1 LNIASRTRSEVGR
14 VPFGGTSSRLP
25 PATPATIL
33 VTRTSST
40 TTLCDPSRVHIHLP
54 PDFHQIGTAYRL
66 QLAIF
71 VSQKPG
77 ARVPED
83 AVRQAEIAVEQRHV
97 DRVYTRLA
105 EVRAETE
112 AMRDR
117 GYQIAHGAD
126 REAIF
131 EQAQMLIER
140 DVMVQYANKTLQ
152 ALDAEHEGLVFG
164 RLDVG
169 PGPEQPDGEVLYVGR
184 LGLRDPDFDN
194 LVLDW
199 RAPASAAF
207 YQATAEYPMGVL
219 RRRVIRCS
227 REQVLDIDDDVLAP
241 GALPEGIRV
250 VGEGALMASLGR
262 ARGDTMRDIVATI
275 QREQDDA
282 IRAPSAGVTEI
293 TGGPGTGKTAVALH
307 RAAYLLYRHRRQM
320 TGAGV
325 LVVGPSPV
333 FTNYIS
339 RVLPSMGEDSAE
351 LRSLGEVLDGVESTR
366 LDDARTAAVKGSA
379 RMLRV
384 LRRVVRQTPPDVP
397 TELRMVYR
405 GEVLRLVGAEL
416 ERVRKQVHRRG
427 GPPNRSRVDAAEAL
441 LEALWHKAETYM
453 ADGGGRPYFAK
464 HDELVTEIGDRIEFH
479 QFLVRWWPV
488 LTPDEVLR
496 SLAERARLVQAAGR
510 TFTPAEVD
518 LLVAAWSTGSTTVA
532 DVALLDE
539 LRVLVGVPRRHRRA
553 HSEPTGRPRRPE
565 HYDEY
570 AHVVVDEAQDLSPMQ
585 WRMVGRRGRYASWTI
600 VGDPLQSAWPD
611 QTEALEAREAAL
623 RSVRTKRQFVL
634 RTNYRNSAEIFEL
647 AAGVLAGQTPRDEL
661 PVAVRKT
668 DVSPDVIV
676 TTDVAAATRAAAVD
690 LLAAV
695 PGTVGVIT
703 AMTEQQST
711 AAALADLAADRLRVV
726 GSMAAKGLEYDA
738 VVVVAP
744 EELIA
749 EAAAPDAGRRSVY
762 VALTRATQ
770 RLTVITTDESVLH
783 PAG

>member
-1 LNIASRTRSEVGR
+1 
-14 VPFGGTSSRLP
+14 
-25 PATPATIL
+25 
-33 VTRTSST
+33 
-40 TTLCDPSRVHIHLP
+40 
-54 PDFHQIGTAYRL
+54 
-66 QLAIF
+66 
-71 VSQKPG
+71 VS
-77 ARVPED
+77 ED
-83 AVRQAEIAVEQRHV
+83 AVRQDEIAVEQRHV
-97 DRVYTRLA
+97 DRVYARLA
-105 EVRAETE
+105 EVRSETE

-117 GYQIAHGAD
+117 GYQLAHGAD

-140 DVMVQYANKTLQ
+140 DVMVQYANKVLQ

-169 PGPEQPDGEVLYVGR
+169 PTEEQANGEVLYVGR
-184 LGLRDPDFDN
+184 LGLRDANFDN

-227 REQVLDIDDDVLAP
+227 RERVLDIDDDVLAP
-241 GALPEGIRV
+241 DALPDDIRI

-275 QREQDDA
+275 QREQDEA

-307 RAAYLLYRHRRQM
+307 RAAYLLYRHRRTM

-325 LVVGPSPV
+325 FVVGPSPV

-351 LRSLGEVLDGVESTR
+351 LRALGEVLDGVTSTR
-366 LDDARTAAVKGSA
+366 LDDARTAAVKGST

-384 LRRVVRQTPPDVP
+384 LRRALRQTPPDVP
-397 TELRMVYR
+397 TELRIVHR
-405 GEVLRLVGAEL
+405 GEVLRLAGAEL
-416 ERVRKQVHRRG
+416 ERVRRAVHRRG
-427 GPPNRSRVDAAEAL
+427 GMPNRSRVDAAEAL
-441 LEALWHKAETYM
+441 LEALWHKAESYM
-453 ADGGGRPYFAK
+453 ADDASAASSSPSRKFAAQRE
-464 HDELVTEIGDRIEFH
+464 ELVTELGERIEFH
-479 QFLVRWWPV
+479 RFLVQWWPP
-488 LTPDEVLR
+488 LTPSGVLGW
-496 SLAERARLVQAAGR
+496 LADRGRLAQAAGR
-510 TFTPAEVD
+510 TLSPAEID
-518 LLVAAWSTGSTTVA
+518 LLAQSWSGHPDDPSVA

-539 LRVLVGVPRRHRRA
+539 LRVLLGEPRRRRGSAADGDA
-553 HSEPTGRPRRPE
+553 HPRRPS

-611 QTEALEAREAAL
+611 PEEASTAREAAL

-634 RTNYRNSAEIFEL
+634 RTNYRNSAEIFQL
-647 AAGVLAGQTPRDEL
+647 AAGVLVDQSARDDL
-661 PVAVRKT
+661 PTAVRRT
-668 DVSPDVIV
+668 GIEPVVREV
-676 TTDVAAATRAAAVD
+676 VDVAAETRRAAEELLTQVD
-690 LLAAV
+690 
-695 PGTVGVIT
+695 GTVGVIT
-703 AMTEQQST
+703 AMDERDTV
-711 AAALADLAADRLRVV
+711 AGDLADLAAERLRVV
-726 GSMAAKGLEYDA
+726 GSMDAKGLEYDA

-744 EELIA
+744 ERLIA
-749 EAAAPDAGRRSVY
+749 EGAVPAAGRRSVY

-770 RLTVITTDESVLH
+770 RLTVITTDRSSLLG
-783 PAG
+783 PG

>member
-1 LNIASRTRSEVGR
+1 VR
-14 VPFGGTSSRLP
+14 
-25 PATPATIL
+25 
-33 VTRTSST
+33 
-40 TTLCDPSRVHIHLP
+40 
-54 PDFHQIGTAYRL
+54 
-66 QLAIF
+66 
-71 VSQKPG
+71 
-77 ARVPED
+77 ED
-83 AVRQAEIAVEQRHV
+83 AVRQAEITVEQRHV
-97 DRVYTRLA
+97 DRVYSRLA
-105 EVRAETE
+105 EVRSETQ

-140 DVMVQYANKTLQ
+140 DVMVQYANKVLQ

-169 PGPEQPDGEVLYVGR
+169 PSEEQPTGETLYVGR
-184 LGLRDPDFDN
+184 LGLRDTHFDN

-207 YQATAEYPMGVL
+207 YQATAEHPMGVL

-227 REQVLDIDDDVLAP
+227 RERVLDVDDDVLTP
-241 GALPEGIRV
+241 DALPEDITV
-250 VGEGALMASLGR
+250 VGEGALMAALGR
-262 ARGDTMRDIVATI
+262 ARGDRMRDIVATI

-307 RAAYLLYRHRRQM
+307 RAAYLLYRHRRAM

-351 LRSLGEVLDGVESTR
+351 LRALGEVLDGAATTR

-379 RMLRV
+379 RMPRV
-384 LRRVVRQTPPDVP
+384 LRRALRQTPPGVP
-397 TELRMVYR
+397 DELRIVYR
-405 GEVLRLVGAEL
+405 GEVLRLSGVEL
-416 ERVRKQVHRRG
+416 ERVRRVVHRKG
-427 GPPNRSRVDAAEAL
+427 GQPNRSRVDAAEAV
-441 LEALWHKAETYM
+441 LEALWQKAESYL
-453 ADGGGRPYFAK
+453 ADDPDGRFQPR
-464 HDELVTEIGDRIEFH
+464 HGDLVTELGERIEFH

-488 LTPDEVLR
+488 LTPDGVLGWLGDR
-496 SLAERARLVQAAGR
+496 QRLAQAAGR
-510 TFTPAEVD
+510 TCSAAELD
-518 LLVAAWSTGSTTVA
+518 LLADSWAQHPGDPSVA

-539 LRVLVGVPRRHRRA
+539 LRTLLGEPRRRRRGKQPESTA
-553 HSEPTGRPRRPE
+553 SRRPV

-611 QTEALEAREAAL
+611 AEETRTAREAAL
-623 RSVRTKRQFVL
+623 RSVRTRRQFVL
-634 RTNYRNSAEIFEL
+634 RTNYRNSAEIFDL
-647 AAGVLAGQTPRDEL
+647 AAGVLGDQSPKDEL
-661 PVAVRKT
+661 PTAVRRTGVKPT
-668 DVSPDVIV
+668 V
-676 TTDVAAATRAAAVD
+676 TTVDKVDLRTATRQAAAD
-690 LLAAV
+690 LLAGV
-695 PGTVGVIT
+695 PGTVGVVT
-703 AMTEQQST
+703 AMAQRDRV
-711 AAALADLAADRLRVV
+711 AAELADLDPDRLRVV

-738 VVVVAP
+738 VVVVEP
-744 EELIA
+744 VELIE
-749 EAAAPDAGRRSVY
+749 EAATPEAGRRSLY

-770 RLTVITTDESVLH
+770 QLTVITTDTTVLSGAP
-783 PAG
+783 PAERDVPTQQGLF